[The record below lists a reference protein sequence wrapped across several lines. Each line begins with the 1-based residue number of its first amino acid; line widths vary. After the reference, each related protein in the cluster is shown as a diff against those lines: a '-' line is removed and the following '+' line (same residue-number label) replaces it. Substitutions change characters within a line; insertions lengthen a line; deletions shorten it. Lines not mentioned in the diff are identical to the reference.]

1 MFKKILL
8 ITAIF
13 SLSSNIYSLTPETY
27 DSRCSDIYDP
37 LEKINR
43 AVFIFNGVLDYF
55 TLRPL
60 AKLYSS
66 YVPERL
72 QDGFANILETAKLP
86 VSSINYAAQLNFE
99 NTLLSF
105 WKFTIN
111 TLLGFG
117 GTQNIAQIDLPT
129 QTISNTLGYYGV
141 GPGAYI
147 VLPIF
152 GSKTLRELPD
162 LGLTFFSISQYTE
175 KLFLHQTAMKEMIK
189 STGTNIFDLTKNYIP
204 DVLYEKTPSLYT
216 ILSMTH
222 SRAAVLP
229 FSNQIAKTAI
239 DPYATF
245 RTVYNQKQ
253 EASMNYPSQ
262 YKCKK

>member
-1 MFKKILL
+1 VFKKILF

-13 SLSSNIYSLTPETY
+13 LFNSNIYSLSSETY

-43 AVFIFNGVLDYF
+43 ATFIFNGILDYF

-60 AKLYSS
+60 AKLYDS

-86 VSSINYAAQLNFE
+86 VSSINYTAQLNFE

-105 WKFTIN
+105 WQFTIN

-117 GTQNIAQIDLPT
+117 GTQNIAQIAIPT

-141 GPGAYI
+141 GPGPYI
-147 VLPIF
+147 VLPF
-152 GSKTLRELPD
+152 VGSKTLREIPD
-162 LGLTFFSISQYTE
+162 LFVPRLFSLSKYTE
-175 KLFLHQTAMKEMIK
+175 TVFLHQTLVKQAIDYLP
-189 STGTNIFDLTKNYIP
+189 TA
-204 DVLYEKTPSLYT
+204 LYENTPSLYT

-222 SRAAVLP
+222 TRAAILP
-229 FSNQIAKTAI
+229 FSNQIAKTSI
-239 DPYATF
+239 DPYVTL
-245 RTVYNQKQ
+245 RTVYHQRQ
-253 EASMNYPSQ
+253 ESTMNYPSQ